1 MSRRSSSS
9 SGGKGHAT
17 RSVFDTDE
25 LGHFYTDELGHF
37 IWDKKAGVAVRNVI
51 QKHMLAMDRELARK

>member
-25 LGHFYTDELGHF
+25 LGHYANNVSGDF

>member
-1 MSRRSSSS
+1 M
-9 SGGKGHAT
+9 
-17 RSVFDTDE
+17 DE
-25 LGHFYTDELGHF
+25 LGHYANNVSGDF